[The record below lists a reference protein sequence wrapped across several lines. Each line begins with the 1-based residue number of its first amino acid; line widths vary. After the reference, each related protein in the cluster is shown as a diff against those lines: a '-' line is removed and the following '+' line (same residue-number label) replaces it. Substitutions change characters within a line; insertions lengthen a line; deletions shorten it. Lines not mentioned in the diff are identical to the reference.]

1 MGHAAATAR
10 TSVLRTAAS
19 TLAAVEDVRSLGN
32 ALATEQGAIKARL
45 DAAEQQQREIAAAL
59 ELNLAAIRAKADTGT
74 VLSALSAL
82 EDGVLDAHKRI
93 EARRVADEAVAISL
107 WRRLRWLVT
116 GR

>member
-10 TSVLRTAAS
+10 TSVLKTAAS

-45 DAAEQQQREIAAAL
+45 DAAEQQQRELAAAL
-59 ELNLAAIRAKADTGT
+59 ELNLAVIRAKA
-74 VLSALSAL
+74 AK
-82 EDGVLDAHKRI
+82 LDADK
-93 EARRVADEAVAISL
+93 ADHDAMMAQIGNLDRGVSFAVEPL
-107 WRRLRWLVT
+107 GRGFLGRLRWLVM